1 MFDITQKTINMKVK
15 PENQKF
21 NQTYLFLSILKLK

>member
-15 PENQKF
+15 PEI
-21 NQTYLFLSILKLK
+21 QTYLFLSILKLK